1 MDPQSCAALDD
12 TRTWDVDGT
21 TGYQRFY
28 GPAFATLRSSAVRL
42 MELGSREGSVHLW
55 PRVFPGGRF
64 ILVDIL
70 FADTCQPCRLGDGM
84 WGHRVDLHDE
94 EQVERLAEAYASSDK
109 QVDVIVDDGS
119 HLPWAQVL
127 GFKYLFEKALKPG
140 GTPHTLSLKG
150 VS

>member
-1 MDPQSCAALDD
+1 MHPQSCAALDD

-28 GPAFATLRSSAVRL
+28 GPAFATIRSSAVRV

-70 FADTCQPCRLGDGM
+70 FADNCQPCRLGDGM

-94 EQVERLAEAYASSDK
+94 EEVERLAEAYASSDK